1 MYKVFV
7 NGSPLILTNQQ
18 PDNSSG
24 NVFSLEDSAIDY
36 ALTSLSKN
44 LLDSAYIYEPG
55 NDILDKFTSKIPMIV
70 AAGGLVKNSK
80 GNVLFIFREGKWDL
94 PKGKLDKG
102 ESIEDAAIREVEEET
117 GVTNLKITKYLQT
130 TYHIFKRNG
139 RYKLKKVLW
148 FEMVTTFKGDLLP
161 QLEEGITKVKWK
173 GPKKTK
179 KALKNSYRN
188 IRILFE
194 ENLIF

>member
-18 PDNSSG
+18 PDNSHG
-24 NVFSLEDSAIDY
+24 NVFALDDNAIDY
-36 ALTSLSKN
+36 AITSLSKN
-44 LLDSAYIYEPG
+44 LLDSAYIFDPG
-55 NDILDKFTSKIPMIV
+55 NDILDKFISKIPMIV
-70 AAGGLVKNSK
+70 AAGGLVKNKK
-80 GNVLFIFREGKWDL
+80 GKVLFIFREGKWDL

-102 ESIEDAAIREVEEET
+102 ESMEDAAIREVEEET
-117 GVTNLKITKYLQT
+117 GVKGLKVERYLQT

-139 RYKLKKVLW
+139 RFKLKKVIW
-148 FEMVTTFKGDLLP
+148 FAMSTNFKGDLLP
-161 QLEEGITKVKWK
+161 QGEEGITKVKWK

-179 KALKNSYRN
+179 KALENSYRN